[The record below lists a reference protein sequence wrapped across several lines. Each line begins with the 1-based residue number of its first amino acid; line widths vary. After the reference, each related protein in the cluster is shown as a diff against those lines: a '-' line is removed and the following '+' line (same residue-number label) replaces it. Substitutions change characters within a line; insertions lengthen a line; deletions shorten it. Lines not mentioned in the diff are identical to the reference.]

1 MYSRSAEASYN
12 QASCFKNVADIKK
25 KSAIKEKCHTAFK
38 KNIYLK
44 KWPHTDTPGFAV
56 LLKKKK
62 KKKTPKS
69 CECYSKTF
77 LYTMNFLGKHQH
89 TAKMIGCL

>member
-44 KWPHTDTPGFAV
+44 K
-56 LLKKKK
+56 
-62 KKKTPKS
+62 
-69 CECYSKTF
+69 
-77 LYTMNFLGKHQH
+77 
-89 TAKMIGCL
+89 